1 MSVINDS
8 RHEGS
13 ILPSFGHAGTSE
25 LADQSTGDRVQL
37 SSLRRGLL
45 LYALYVPDTPPIF
58 RMIFFEL
65 VLPRC
70 PRLGVRPAAAVEP
83 VFASFEMAGDRNR
96 GDDPEHS
103 LRLRHHEGHRSLP
116 ALDRST
122 LGEHPTR
129 SGVAY
134 YCD

>member
-1 MSVINDS
+1 MSMTAPRPCEPGATANPCHEKEIMMSVINDS

-58 RMIFFEL
+58 RMIFFA
-65 VLPRC
+65 RC
-70 PRLGVRPAAAVEP
+70 AAA
-83 VFASFEMAGDRNR
+83 ATIAWACGLQRLSNR
-96 GDDPEHS
+96 FS
-103 LRLRHHEGHRSLP
+103 VALRWRATGIP
-116 ALDRST
+116 AMIPST
-122 LGEHPTR
+122 LLG
-129 SGVAY
+129 
-134 YCD
+134 